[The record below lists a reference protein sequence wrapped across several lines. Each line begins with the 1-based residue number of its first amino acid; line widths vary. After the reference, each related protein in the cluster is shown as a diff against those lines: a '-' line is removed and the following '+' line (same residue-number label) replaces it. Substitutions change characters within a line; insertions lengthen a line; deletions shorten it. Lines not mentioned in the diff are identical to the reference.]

1 MTEKIPLLLKI
12 LGKKN
17 KYEIKNILV
26 TVATDFRANFIA
38 TLGGIL
44 GLCLGAS
51 LISLVEVVWY
61 FLVGVYTVARGN

>member
-1 MTEKIPLLLKI
+1 MTGKIPLLLQI
-12 LGKKN
+12 LEKNN
-17 KYEIKNILV
+17 KYQIRNILV